1 MTPARSIFAVGR
13 GQYENIGDIIL
24 RRQLLDWLREAGPLH
39 VYVGHSPWGYDDGL
53 RLGPDDTVYRSLLRW
68 YAALAR
74 EALAGRANSVFKP
87 GEIQLTLIG
96 MKEHLVMLPGI
107 ALVRLGGGRVIRA
120 GVGTRNFAPLPRAI
134 MWPSMALSSYTRW
147 RDDKTAGYMRVGAAM
162 PDLGYGEGSSDAELT
177 AFAAQPDEERRV
189 LVLSLRED
197 HEVDARPYP
206 EQEWLA
212 AIKGFAEREDLDI
225 VVVTQVAVDA
235 ERSRRLAAD
244 LDADILDWDPAHT
257 HDEHEIL
264 LRELYRTAR
273 VAMSDRLHV
282 IIMAFTEGAAPVSL
296 QMDGST
302 KASRHF
308 ETIGIHDVTV
318 DMSRTTPAAGVETFS
333 AVVARRSEL
342 LEKLLV
348 ARGRLRGVRD
358 DIQALLAVP
367 PRSRPAAAAAPAGP
381 KTRVYHVGRSGEVPG
396 GMTQVVNGY
405 LRWPF
410 ERSDVRV
417 ISSRTAPGEHVA
429 AARLAAGAAAR
440 IVAIARREPGAVI
453 VVHLSERGS
462 FLREGSLLR
471 LAHRLGLRTV
481 AHLHGSE
488 FAAFTAAHPRLVKDV
503 LRSADEIISL
513 SEETSAICR
522 RYVPAERVHLV
533 PNALEQGTPREKT
546 RTVVFGGVVS
556 HRKGV
561 DVLQKAWARVEGK
574 EGWRLLVAGPI
585 REPEVVDRGVP
596 GIEFLGSLENA
607 RLLALLDEAS
617 IAVLPSRD
625 EAMPIFILE
634 ALARDAAVVSTA
646 VGGIPEVLGDGC
658 GRVVAPGDVEG
669 LAAALTELITDEDA
683 RAEVVEKAG
692 ARFRER
698 FSADAVF
705 PRVEEVWLG

>member
-24 RRQLLDWLREAGPLH
+24 RRQLLDWLRDCGPLH

-53 RLGPDDTVYRSLLRW
+53 RLGPDDVVYRSLVRW

-74 EALAGRANSVFKP
+74 EAIAGRAHSVFKP

-107 ALVRLGGGRVIRA
+107 ALVRLGGGRVVRA
-120 GVGTRNFAPLPRAI
+120 GVGARNFAPLPRAI
-134 MWPSMALSSYTRW
+134 MWPSMALSNYTRW
-147 RDDKTAGYMRVGAAM
+147 RDDRTAAYMRVGAAM
-162 PDLGYGEGSSDAELT
+162 PDLGYGEGASDDELR

-206 EQEWLA
+206 EEEWLA
-212 AIKGFAEREDLDI
+212 AVKGYAEREALDI

-257 HDEHEIL
+257 HDQHEIL
-264 LRELYRTAR
+264 LRELYRRTRLAL
-273 VAMSDRLHV
+273 SDRLHV

-296 QMDGST
+296 QMDAST
-302 KASRHF
+302 KSSRHF
-308 ETIGIHDVTV
+308 ETIGIHGVTV
-318 DMSRTTPAAGVETFS
+318 DMSRTEPERGIETIT
-333 AVVARRSEL
+333 AVAARRSDL

-367 PRSRPAAAAAPAGP
+367 ARSTPTGTT
-381 KTRVYHVGRSGEVPG
+381 TRVHHVGRSGEVPG

-410 ERSDVRV
+410 DRSDVRV
-417 ISSRTAPGEHVA
+417 IPSRSAPGEHVT
-429 AARLAAGAAAR
+429 AARLAAAAAAR
-440 IVAIARREPGAVI
+440 IVALSRRDPGSVI

-488 FAAFTAAHPRLVKDV
+488 FAAFTAAHPRLVAGV
-503 LRSADEIISL
+503 LRSADEIITL
-513 SEETSAICR
+513 SEQTSVICR
-522 RYVPAERVHLV
+522 RIVPAERVHLV
-533 PNALEQGTPREKT
+533 PNALERGTPREKT

-561 DVLQKAWARVEGK
+561 DVLQKAWAKVEGA
-574 EGWRLLVAGPI
+574 EGWRLLIAGPI
-585 REPEVVDRGVP
+585 REPEVVDRSVP

-607 RLLALLDEAS
+607 RLLQLLDEAAV
-617 IAVLPSRD
+617 AVLPSRD

-646 VGGIPEVLGDGC
+646 VGGIPEVLGEGC
-658 GRVVAPGDVEG
+658 GRVVAPGDVDA

-683 RAEVVEKAG
+683 RAAVVAKAG

-705 PRVEEVWLG
+705 PRIEEVWLGTPAA

>member
-24 RRQLLDWLREAGPLH
+24 RRQLLDWLRESGPLH
-39 VYVGHSPWGYDDGL
+39 VYVGNSPWGYDDGL
-53 RLGPDDTVYRSLLRW
+53 RLGPDDRVYRSLLRW

-107 ALVRLGGGRVIRA
+107 ALVRLGGGQVIRA
-120 GVGTRNFAPLPRAI
+120 GVGARNFAPLPRAI
-134 MWPSMALSSYTRW
+134 MGPSMALSSYTRW

-162 PDLGYGEGSSDAELT
+162 PDLGYGEGASDEELR
-177 AFAAQPDEERRV
+177 AFAAQSDAERRV

-206 EQEWLA
+206 GADWLA
-212 AIKGFAEREDLDI
+212 AIKGFAQREDLDI

-244 LDADILDWDPAHT
+244 LDADILDWDPSHT
-257 HDEHEIL
+257 HDQHEIL

-273 VAMSDRLHV
+273 IAMSDRLHV

-296 QMDGST
+296 QMDAST

-318 DMSRTTPAAGVETFS
+318 DMSRTTPERGLETIS
-333 AVVARRSEL
+333 AVAARRSEL

-367 PRSRPAAAAAPAGP
+367 PRSRPAASVGQ
-381 KTRVYHVGRSGEVPG
+381 KTRVYHVGRTGEVPG

-410 ERSDVRV
+410 KRSDVRV

-429 AARLAAGAAAR
+429 GARLAAGAAAR
-440 IVAIARREPGAVI
+440 IAALSRREPGSVV

-488 FAAFTAAHPRLVKDV
+488 FAAFTVAHPRLVRDV
-503 LRSADEIISL
+503 LRSADEIITL

-522 RYVPAERVHLV
+522 RYVPAARVHLV

-561 DVLQKAWARVEGK
+561 DVLQKAWAKVEGA
-574 EGWRLLVAGPI
+574 EGWRLLIAGPI
-585 REPEVVDRGVP
+585 REPEVVDRSVP

-607 RLLALLDEAS
+607 RLLELLDEAA

-646 VGGIPEVLGDGC
+646 VGGIPKVLGDGC
-658 GRVVAPGDVEG
+658 GRIVPPGDVDA
-669 LAAALTELITDEDA
+669 LAAAMTELIADPEA
-683 RAEVVEKAG
+683 RAAVVENAG

-698 FSADAVF
+698 YSADAVF